1 MATEGKNKNS
11 AAKKQSKSSAR
22 KTSNKRPWAVL
33 AVAML
38 LIGTYFYFV
47 NAENKDKSDKPMEKI
62 PNYVME
68 KTGAGAN
75 ANFTEKTKQIHT
87 VVDRVLQE
95 KNVTVLDTSKTDKT
109 VKRQK
114 IEGTISWNSRQ
125 MPVSIANGA
134 VDELKA
140 GLGKALDKIGAKIIK
155 AEPDQYN
162 GNAVMRLDIGIE
174 DELDGDQITIIADKL
189 YVMQKKTSLT
199 DKSPPADKKGM
210 KAKLALV
217 IDDFGY
223 TEEPI
228 NAYEGIEASLTFAV
242 LPNHPYSKEAANRG
256 YKNDRQIILHLPMEA
271 MSSSAKVEVQTI
283 NVTMSDNE
291 IRAMVNELTES
302 VPHIIGVNNH
312 QGSKATSNQRVMKAV
327 LNELAGK
334 GLFFIDSKTLGSSIA
349 YDTAKSVGVRTG
361 ENKIF
366 LDNSSDVDE
375 IKKQLRQAGNIALKN
390 GSAIAIGH
398 ARVNTAKAIKELVPE
413 LEAKGIQ
420 LVFASEILN

>member
-1 MATEGKNKNS
+1 MATEGKKKNS
-11 AAKKQSKSSAR
+11 TPRKQQKSSVR
-22 KTSNKRPWAVL
+22 KTSNKRPWVIMGI
-33 AVAML
+33 AML
-38 LIGTYFYFV
+38 LIGAYFYFI
-47 NAENKDKSDKPMEKI
+47 NAENKDKSDKSMEKI
-62 PNYVME
+62 PNYVIE

-87 VVDRVLQE
+87 IVDRVLQE
-95 KNVTVLDTSKTDKT
+95 KKVTVLDRNQMDKT
-109 VKRQK
+109 VKRQN
-114 IEGTISWNSRQ
+114 IEGNISWNARQ
-125 MPVSIANGA
+125 MPVSIENGA

-140 GLGKALDKIGAKIIK
+140 GLGKALDKIGAKVIK
-155 AEPDQYN
+155 AESDQYN
-162 GNAVMRLDIGIE
+162 GNAVIRLDIGIE
-174 DELDGDQITIIADKL
+174 DELDGDPITIVADKL

-199 DKSPPADKKGM
+199 DKSPPGNKTGI

-228 NAYEGIEASLTFAV
+228 DAYEGIDRPLTFAI
-242 LPNHPYSKEAANRG
+242 LPNHPYSQEAANRG
-256 YKNDRQIILHLPMEA
+256 YKNGRQIILHLPMEA
-271 MSSSAKVEVQTI
+271 MSSSAKVEAQTI
-283 NVTMSDNE
+283 NVNMNDNE

-312 QGSKATSNQRVMKAV
+312 QGSKATSNQRVMKTV

-334 GLFFIDSKTLGSSIA
+334 GLFFIDSKTLASSIA
-349 YDTAKSVGVRTG
+349 YDTARSMGVKTG

-390 GSAIAIGH
+390 GSAITIGH
-398 ARVNTAKAIKELVPE
+398 ARINTAKAIKELIPE
-413 LEAKGIQ
+413 LESQGIE
-420 LVFASEILN
+420 LVFASEILK

>member
-11 AAKKQSKSSAR
+11 TPKKQQKSSVR
-22 KTSNKRPWAVL
+22 KTSNKRPWAIMGI
-33 AVAML
+33 AML
-38 LIGTYFYFV
+38 LIGAYFYFI
-47 NAENKDKSDKPMEKI
+47 NTENKDKSDKSMEKI
-62 PNYVME
+62 PNYVIE

-95 KNVTVLDTSKTDKT
+95 KKVTVLDKNQMDKT

-125 MPVSIANGA
+125 MPVSIENGA
-134 VDELKA
+134 IDELKA
-140 GLGKALDKIGAKIIK
+140 GLGKALDKIGAKVIN
-155 AEPDQYN
+155 AESDQYN
-162 GNAVMRLDIGIE
+162 GNTVIRLDIGIE
-174 DELDGDQITIIADKL
+174 DELDGDQVTIIADKL
-189 YVMQKKTSLT
+189 YVAQKKTSLT
-199 DKSPPADKKGM
+199 DKSPPGNKTGT

-228 NAYEGIEASLTFAV
+228 DAYEGIDRPLTFAI

-256 YKNDRQIILHLPMEA
+256 YKNGRQIILHLPMEA

-312 QGSKATSNQRVMKAV
+312 QGSKATSNQRVMKTV

-334 GLFFIDSKTLGSSIA
+334 GLFFIDSKTIASSIA
-349 YDTAKSVGVRTG
+349 YDTARAVGVKTG

-390 GSAIAIGH
+390 GSAITIGH
-398 ARVNTAKAIKELVPE
+398 ARINTAKAIKELIPE
-413 LEAKGIQ
+413 LESQGIE
-420 LVFASEILN
+420 LVFASEILK